1 MLERKLIE
9 ALHYIKKFKGKT
21 FVIKFGGEILEDE
34 NVLDTVAEDLCLLH
48 DIGIKLVVMHG
59 AGTLISSNMRKF
71 GLEPEFVR
79 GERVTDE
86 KTLELVISSLIR
98 VNNKIVG
105 NINKNNPI
113 AIGLGGSV
121 FRVRRKRKELGYVGE
136 VIDVNSKLLSE
147 IIESGYMPVIFPIGI
162 DESGNSFNINAD
174 VVAGEIAKALN
185 ATKMIILTNV
195 DGVLDRNGRLIK
207 QLDIKSAR
215 ELIKNEVVTGGMI
228 PKLESGI
235 RALSEGV
242 ERVHI
247 VKAGEH
253 AILGELLTK
262 EGSGTMLLR

>member
-1 MLERKLIE
+1 
-9 ALHYIKKFKGKT
+9 
-21 FVIKFGGEILEDE
+21 
-34 NVLDTVAEDLCLLH
+34 
-48 DIGIKLVVMHG
+48 
-59 AGTLISSNMRKF
+59 
-71 GLEPEFVR
+71 
-79 GERVTDE
+79 
-86 KTLELVISSLIR
+86 
-98 VNNKIVG
+98 
-105 NINKNNPI
+105 
-113 AIGLGGSV
+113 
-121 FRVRRKRKELGYVGE
+121 
-136 VIDVNSKLLSE
+136 
-147 IIESGYMPVIFPIGI
+147 
-162 DESGNSFNINAD
+162 
-174 VVAGEIAKALN
+174 AKALN